1 VRAGDLHLLN
11 RYALPSMNGVSIKD
25 LTADWRRNPH
35 REAKPKEIAQHVR
48 DAHEAMKQR
57 IFTNPVVLA
66 HTAPVSPGL
75 ALAAWNASEEAKAA
89 PKPQQPRKRWSF
101 SVGSHGFKSFRIS
114 ATHKW

>member
-1 VRAGDLHLLN
+1 MWTGDLHLLDH
-11 RYALPSMNGVSIKD
+11 YALPPMNGVSIKD
-25 LTADWRRNPH
+25 LTAEWRRNPH
-35 REAKPKEIAQHVR
+35 REAKPKEIGAHVFE
-48 DAHEAMKQR
+48 AHEAQKRQT
-57 IFTNPVVLA
+57 ITNPVVLA

-75 ALAAWNASEEAKAA
+75 ALAAWSASEEAKAA